1 MLNFRLD
8 KKFFEQ
14 KNNIQTTQS
23 HFKNKLKKM
32 SNEKIQNQMIKKKKV
47 KQNNVNLY

>member
-1 MLNFRLD
+1 MLD

-23 HFKNKLKKM
+23 HFKNKLKKCRM
-32 SNEKIQNQMIKKKKV
+32 RKSKIG
-47 KQNNVNLY
+47 